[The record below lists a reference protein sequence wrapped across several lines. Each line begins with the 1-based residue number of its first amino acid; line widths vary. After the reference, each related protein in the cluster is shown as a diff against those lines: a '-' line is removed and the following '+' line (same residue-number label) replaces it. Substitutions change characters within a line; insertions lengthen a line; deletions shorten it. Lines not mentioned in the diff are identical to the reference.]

1 MKTNQIY
8 IIILFIVVFVTSC
21 KKYEEGPCI
30 SMLSKYTRMYGQYII
45 KAFEINEKDS
55 IELFIYKDKMSWIS
69 VGTYNAGSESYPWF
83 IIENDSLFGVGGNYD
98 GIWEWRDNRNAIR
111 IDLHDY
117 PKDFLLMNR
126 LLFNE
131 SSFWDIKKLTNK
143 EFILETEYEN
153 LKYRLELQ
161 KR

>member
-1 MKTNQIY
+1 MR
-8 IIILFIVVFVTSC
+8 
-21 KKYEEGPCI
+21 
-30 SMLSKYTRMYGQYII
+30 SKDTRMYGQYII

-55 IELFIYKDKMSWIS
+55 IELFIYKDVMSWIS

-83 IIENDSLFGVGGNYD
+83 IIENDSLSGGNYG
-98 GIWEWRDNRNAIR
+98 GIWEWRDNRNTIR
-111 IDLHDY
+111 IDLHGY

-126 LLFNE
+126 LLFYE

-143 EFILETEYEN
+143 EFFLETENNN

-161 KR
+161 KKY